1 MRILAEV
8 TSELVRLKEMRRI
21 LTVTIQ
27 GVGLRKVLKGK
38 IERLL
43 EKV

>member
-21 LTVTIQ
+21 LIVTIQ
-27 GVGLRKVLKGK
+27 DAGLRKLLKSK
-38 IERLL
+38 IESLL

>member
-1 MRILAEV
+1 MRILTEV

-27 GVGLRKVLKGK
+27 DAGLRKVLKGK
-38 IERLL
+38 IE
-43 EKV
+43 KV